1 MTLNIIKNGS
11 KKLTKGEIELLNKI
25 RKLYK
30 EYQSEAY
37 LYVQPTISN
46 LIPDFIL
53 IDEKRGISIL
63 EVKDWSLSYIKDINK
78 RRVILADREDDN
90 PISKTTQYYNICNGI
105 ISNNDKIYY
114 LTDSIYANTVL
125 TNMSKE
131 DVQVEKIKTSFNS
144 NCINCITKDILEK
157 KTGKKISIDGKAIK
171 SATDKINNGNIPY
184 IVSAFI
190 GEIGLSIGEV
200 KVDDKSN
207 EITAIPELLDLL
219 DIEGATITIDAIGTQ
234 EDIVN
239 KIVNKGGHYVL
250 PVKDNQ
256 RILKKEIK
264 SQFDSYNNLL
274 GNPEVFHKSTVDKDH
289 GRIEEREYYLTYN
302 TSKITDKEKWNT
314 VNAVAYMRVTRTERD
329 ETTITDNYYI
339 IDNKIEIDKL
349 IDAIRDHWNIECG
362 LHWRL
367 DVILDEDHSTNK
379 VGNSIENLSIIRKII
394 FNLASLD
401 NRFGKVPLQRK
412 LTRYM
417 LDFENIEKLI
427 FEVIP
432 SIS

>member
-1 MTLNIIKNGS
+1 MNLFERFEVLEDSRDERGKKYKLIDILIMTIYGLLCGLKDFTNIADFM
-11 KKLTKGEIELLNKI
+11 KLKEDYFTKLLNLENGTPSHDCLSDLYASIDPKQFMKI
-25 RKLYK
+25 
-30 EYQSEAY
+30 
-37 LYVQPTISN
+37 
-46 LIPDFIL
+46 FI
-53 IDEKRGISIL
+53 E
-63 EVKDWSLSYIKDINK
+63 W
-78 RRVILADREDDN
+78 
-90 PISKTTQYYNICNGI
+90 
-105 ISNNDKIYY
+105 
-114 LTDSIYANTVL
+114 
-125 TNMSKE
+125 
-131 DVQVEKIKTSFNS
+131 
-144 NCINCITKDILEK
+144 TKDILEK

-190 GEIGLSIGEV
+190 GEIGLSMGEV

-289 GRIEEREYYLTYN
+289 GRIEERKYYLTYN
-302 TSKITDKEKWNT
+302 TSKITDKEKWKT
-314 VNAVAYMRVTRTERD
+314 VNAVAYMRVTRTEQD

-349 IDAIRDHWNIECG
+349 IDAIGDHWNIECG

>member
-1 MTLNIIKNGS
+1 MNLFERFEVLEDPRDERGKKYKLIDILIMTIYGLLCGLKDFTNIADFM
-11 KKLTKGEIELLNKI
+11 KLKEDYFTKLLNLENGTPSHDCLSDLYASIDPKQFMKI
-25 RKLYK
+25 
-30 EYQSEAY
+30 
-37 LYVQPTISN
+37 
-46 LIPDFIL
+46 FI
-53 IDEKRGISIL
+53 E
-63 EVKDWSLSYIKDINK
+63 W
-78 RRVILADREDDN
+78 
-90 PISKTTQYYNICNGI
+90 
-105 ISNNDKIYY
+105 
-114 LTDSIYANTVL
+114 
-125 TNMSKE
+125 
-131 DVQVEKIKTSFNS
+131 
-144 NCINCITKDILEK
+144 TKDILEK

-190 GEIGLSIGEV
+190 GEIGLSVGEV

-302 TSKITDKEKWNT
+302 TSKITDQEKWKT
-314 VNAVAYMRVTRTERD
+314 VNAVAYMRVTRTEQD

>member
-1 MTLNIIKNGS
+1 MNLFERFEVLEDSRDERGKKYKLIDILIMTIYGLLCGLKDFTNIADFM
-11 KKLTKGEIELLNKI
+11 KLKEDYFTKLLNLENGTPSHDCLSDLYASIDPKQFMKI
-25 RKLYK
+25 
-30 EYQSEAY
+30 
-37 LYVQPTISN
+37 
-46 LIPDFIL
+46 FI
-53 IDEKRGISIL
+53 E
-63 EVKDWSLSYIKDINK
+63 W
-78 RRVILADREDDN
+78 
-90 PISKTTQYYNICNGI
+90 
-105 ISNNDKIYY
+105 
-114 LTDSIYANTVL
+114 
-125 TNMSKE
+125 
-131 DVQVEKIKTSFNS
+131 
-144 NCINCITKDILEK
+144 TKDILEK

-190 GEIGLSIGEV
+190 GEIGLSMGEV
-200 KVDDKSN
+200 KVDVKSN

>member
-1 MTLNIIKNGS
+1 MNLFERFEVLEDPRDERGKKYKLIDILIMTIYGLLCGLKDFTNIADFM
-11 KKLTKGEIELLNKI
+11 KLKEDYFTKLLNLENGTPSHDCLSDLYASIDPKQFMKI
-25 RKLYK
+25 
-30 EYQSEAY
+30 
-37 LYVQPTISN
+37 
-46 LIPDFIL
+46 FI
-53 IDEKRGISIL
+53 E
-63 EVKDWSLSYIKDINK
+63 W
-78 RRVILADREDDN
+78 
-90 PISKTTQYYNICNGI
+90 
-105 ISNNDKIYY
+105 
-114 LTDSIYANTVL
+114 
-125 TNMSKE
+125 
-131 DVQVEKIKTSFNS
+131 
-144 NCINCITKDILEK
+144 TKDILEK

-264 SQFDSYNNLL
+264 SKFDSYNNLL

>member
-1 MTLNIIKNGS
+1 MNLFERFEVLEDSRDERGKKYKLIDILIMTIYGLLCGLKDFTNIADFM
-11 KKLTKGEIELLNKI
+11 KLKEDYFTKLLNLENGTPSHDCLSDLYASIDPKQFMKI
-25 RKLYK
+25 
-30 EYQSEAY
+30 
-37 LYVQPTISN
+37 
-46 LIPDFIL
+46 FI
-53 IDEKRGISIL
+53 E
-63 EVKDWSLSYIKDINK
+63 W
-78 RRVILADREDDN
+78 
-90 PISKTTQYYNICNGI
+90 
-105 ISNNDKIYY
+105 
-114 LTDSIYANTVL
+114 
-125 TNMSKE
+125 
-131 DVQVEKIKTSFNS
+131 
-144 NCINCITKDILEK
+144 TKDILEK

-190 GEIGLSIGEV
+190 GEIGLLIGEV

-219 DIEGATITIDAIGTQ
+219 DIEGATITIDAIGKQ

-302 TSKITDKEKWNT
+302 TSKITDKEKWKT
-314 VNAVAYMRVTRTERD
+314 VNAVAYMRVTRTEQD

>member
-1 MTLNIIKNGS
+1 MNLFERFEVLEDSRDERGKKYKLIDILIMTIYGLLCGLKDFTNIADFM
-11 KKLTKGEIELLNKI
+11 KLKEDYFTKLLNLENGTPSHDCLSDLYASIDPKQFMKI
-25 RKLYK
+25 
-30 EYQSEAY
+30 
-37 LYVQPTISN
+37 
-46 LIPDFIL
+46 FI
-53 IDEKRGISIL
+53 E
-63 EVKDWSLSYIKDINK
+63 W
-78 RRVILADREDDN
+78 
-90 PISKTTQYYNICNGI
+90 
-105 ISNNDKIYY
+105 
-114 LTDSIYANTVL
+114 
-125 TNMSKE
+125 
-131 DVQVEKIKTSFNS
+131 
-144 NCINCITKDILEK
+144 TKDILEK
-157 KTGKKISIDGKAIK
+157 KTGKKISIDGKVIK

-190 GEIGLSIGEV
+190 GEIGLSMGEV
-200 KVDDKSN
+200 KVDVKSN

-302 TSKITDKEKWNT
+302 TSKITDKEKWKT
-314 VNAVAYMRVTRTERD
+314 VNAVAYMRVTRTEQD

-401 NRFGKVPLQRK
+401 NLFGKVPLQRK

>member
-1 MTLNIIKNGS
+1 MNLFERFEVLEDSRDERGKKYKLIDILIMTIYGLLCGLKDFTNIADFM
-11 KKLTKGEIELLNKI
+11 KLKEDYFTKLLNLENGTPSHDCLSDLYASIDPKQFMKI
-25 RKLYK
+25 
-30 EYQSEAY
+30 
-37 LYVQPTISN
+37 
-46 LIPDFIL
+46 FI
-53 IDEKRGISIL
+53 E
-63 EVKDWSLSYIKDINK
+63 W
-78 RRVILADREDDN
+78 
-90 PISKTTQYYNICNGI
+90 
-105 ISNNDKIYY
+105 
-114 LTDSIYANTVL
+114 
-125 TNMSKE
+125 
-131 DVQVEKIKTSFNS
+131 
-144 NCINCITKDILEK
+144 TKDILEK
-157 KTGKKISIDGKAIK
+157 KTGKKISIDGKDIK

-302 TSKITDKEKWNT
+302 TSKITDKEKWKT
-314 VNAVAYMRVTRTERD
+314 VNAVAYMRVTRTEQD

>member
-1 MTLNIIKNGS
+1 MNLFERFEVLEDPRDERGKKYKLIDILIMTIYGLLCGLKDFTNIADFM
-11 KKLTKGEIELLNKI
+11 KLKEDYFTKLLNLENGTPSHDCLSDLYASIDPKQFMKI
-25 RKLYK
+25 
-30 EYQSEAY
+30 
-37 LYVQPTISN
+37 
-46 LIPDFIL
+46 FI
-53 IDEKRGISIL
+53 E
-63 EVKDWSLSYIKDINK
+63 W
-78 RRVILADREDDN
+78 
-90 PISKTTQYYNICNGI
+90 
-105 ISNNDKIYY
+105 
-114 LTDSIYANTVL
+114 
-125 TNMSKE
+125 
-131 DVQVEKIKTSFNS
+131 
-144 NCINCITKDILEK
+144 TKDILEK

-412 LTRYM
+412 LTRYV

>member
-1 MTLNIIKNGS
+1 MNLFERFEVLEDPRDERGKKYKLIDILIMTIYGLLCGLKDFTNIADFM
-11 KKLTKGEIELLNKI
+11 KLKEDYFTKLLNLENGTPSHDCLSDLYASIDSKQFMKI
-25 RKLYK
+25 
-30 EYQSEAY
+30 
-37 LYVQPTISN
+37 
-46 LIPDFIL
+46 FI
-53 IDEKRGISIL
+53 E
-63 EVKDWSLSYIKDINK
+63 W
-78 RRVILADREDDN
+78 
-90 PISKTTQYYNICNGI
+90 
-105 ISNNDKIYY
+105 
-114 LTDSIYANTVL
+114 
-125 TNMSKE
+125 
-131 DVQVEKIKTSFNS
+131 
-144 NCINCITKDILEK
+144 TKDILEK

-302 TSKITDKEKWNT
+302 TSKITDKEKWKT

>member
-1 MTLNIIKNGS
+1 MNLFERFEVLEDSWDERGKKYKLIDILIMTIYGLLCGLKDFTNIADFM
-11 KKLTKGEIELLNKI
+11 KLKEDYFTKLLNLENGTPSHDCLSDLYASIDPKQFMKI
-25 RKLYK
+25 
-30 EYQSEAY
+30 
-37 LYVQPTISN
+37 
-46 LIPDFIL
+46 FI
-53 IDEKRGISIL
+53 E
-63 EVKDWSLSYIKDINK
+63 W
-78 RRVILADREDDN
+78 
-90 PISKTTQYYNICNGI
+90 
-105 ISNNDKIYY
+105 
-114 LTDSIYANTVL
+114 
-125 TNMSKE
+125 
-131 DVQVEKIKTSFNS
+131 
-144 NCINCITKDILEK
+144 TKDILEK

-190 GEIGLSIGEV
+190 GEIGLSMGEV

>member
-1 MTLNIIKNGS
+1 MNLFERFEVLEDSRDERGKKYKLIDILIMTIYGLLCGLKDFTNIADFM
-11 KKLTKGEIELLNKI
+11 KLKEDYFTKLLNLENGTPSHDCLSDLYASIDPKQFMKI
-25 RKLYK
+25 
-30 EYQSEAY
+30 
-37 LYVQPTISN
+37 
-46 LIPDFIL
+46 FIEW
-53 IDEKRGISIL
+53 I
-63 EVKDWSLSYIKDINK
+63 
-78 RRVILADREDDN
+78 
-90 PISKTTQYYNICNGI
+90 
-105 ISNNDKIYY
+105 
-114 LTDSIYANTVL
+114 
-125 TNMSKE
+125 
-131 DVQVEKIKTSFNS
+131 
-144 NCINCITKDILEK
+144 KDILEK

-190 GEIGLSIGEV
+190 GEIGLSMGEV

>member
-1 MTLNIIKNGS
+1 MNLFERFEVLEDPRDERGKKYKLIDILIMTIYGLLCGLKDFTNIADFM
-11 KKLTKGEIELLNKI
+11 KLKEDYFTKLLNLENGTPSHDCLSDLYASIDPKQFMKI
-25 RKLYK
+25 
-30 EYQSEAY
+30 
-37 LYVQPTISN
+37 
-46 LIPDFIL
+46 FI
-53 IDEKRGISIL
+53 E
-63 EVKDWSLSYIKDINK
+63 W
-78 RRVILADREDDN
+78 
-90 PISKTTQYYNICNGI
+90 
-105 ISNNDKIYY
+105 
-114 LTDSIYANTVL
+114 
-125 TNMSKE
+125 
-131 DVQVEKIKTSFNS
+131 
-144 NCINCITKDILEK
+144 TKDILEK

-302 TSKITDKEKWNT
+302 TSKITDKEKWKT
-314 VNAVAYMRVTRTERD
+314 VNAVAYMRVTRTEQD

-394 FNLASLD
+394 FNLVSLD

>member
-1 MTLNIIKNGS
+1 MNLFERFEVLEDPRDERGKKYKLIDILIMTIYGLLCGLKDFTNIADFM
-11 KKLTKGEIELLNKI
+11 KLKEDYFTKLLNLENGTPSHDCLSDLYASIDPKQFMKI
-25 RKLYK
+25 
-30 EYQSEAY
+30 
-37 LYVQPTISN
+37 
-46 LIPDFIL
+46 FI
-53 IDEKRGISIL
+53 E
-63 EVKDWSLSYIKDINK
+63 W
-78 RRVILADREDDN
+78 
-90 PISKTTQYYNICNGI
+90 
-105 ISNNDKIYY
+105 
-114 LTDSIYANTVL
+114 
-125 TNMSKE
+125 
-131 DVQVEKIKTSFNS
+131 
-144 NCINCITKDILEK
+144 TKDILEK

-349 IDAIRDHWNIECG
+349 IDAIGDHWNIECG

>member
-1 MTLNIIKNGS
+1 MNLFERFEVLEDSRDERGKKYKLIDILIMTIYGLLCGLKDFTNIADFM
-11 KKLTKGEIELLNKI
+11 KLKEDYFTKLLNLENGTPSHDCLSDLYASIDPKQFMKI
-25 RKLYK
+25 
-30 EYQSEAY
+30 
-37 LYVQPTISN
+37 
-46 LIPDFIL
+46 FI
-53 IDEKRGISIL
+53 E
-63 EVKDWSLSYIKDINK
+63 W
-78 RRVILADREDDN
+78 
-90 PISKTTQYYNICNGI
+90 
-105 ISNNDKIYY
+105 
-114 LTDSIYANTVL
+114 
-125 TNMSKE
+125 
-131 DVQVEKIKTSFNS
+131 
-144 NCINCITKDILEK
+144 TKDILEK

-302 TSKITDKEKWNT
+302 TSKITDKEKWKT
-314 VNAVAYMRVTRTERD
+314 VNAVAYMRVTRTEQD

>member
-1 MTLNIIKNGS
+1 MNLFERFEVLEDSRDERGKKYKLIDILIMTIYGLLCGLKDFTNIADFM
-11 KKLTKGEIELLNKI
+11 KLKEDYFTKLLNLENGTPSHDWLSDLYASIDPKQFMKI
-25 RKLYK
+25 
-30 EYQSEAY
+30 
-37 LYVQPTISN
+37 
-46 LIPDFIL
+46 FI
-53 IDEKRGISIL
+53 E
-63 EVKDWSLSYIKDINK
+63 W
-78 RRVILADREDDN
+78 
-90 PISKTTQYYNICNGI
+90 
-105 ISNNDKIYY
+105 
-114 LTDSIYANTVL
+114 
-125 TNMSKE
+125 
-131 DVQVEKIKTSFNS
+131 
-144 NCINCITKDILEK
+144 TKDILEK

-302 TSKITDKEKWNT
+302 TSKITDKEKWKT

>member
-1 MTLNIIKNGS
+1 MNLFERFEVLEDPRDERGKKYKLIDILIMTIYGLLCGLKDFTNIADFM
-11 KKLTKGEIELLNKI
+11 KLKEDYFTKLLNLENGTPSHDCLSDLYASIDPKQFMKI
-25 RKLYK
+25 
-30 EYQSEAY
+30 
-37 LYVQPTISN
+37 
-46 LIPDFIL
+46 FIEW
-53 IDEKRGISIL
+53 I
-63 EVKDWSLSYIKDINK
+63 
-78 RRVILADREDDN
+78 
-90 PISKTTQYYNICNGI
+90 
-105 ISNNDKIYY
+105 
-114 LTDSIYANTVL
+114 
-125 TNMSKE
+125 
-131 DVQVEKIKTSFNS
+131 
-144 NCINCITKDILEK
+144 KDILEK

-190 GEIGLSIGEV
+190 GEIGLSMGEV

-234 EDIVN
+234 VDIVN